1 MKKIIF
7 TLFLISAFLT
17 GTAQENI
24 HYVYQK
30 DYTRVISPSEQTC
43 ANPRYVPVPDIQ
55 GYKTLKTDLHCHT
68 YYSDAHV
75 SPQMRVAEAWLEG
88 LDVLAITDHRPCT
101 WGYIKVDDKN
111 RSILEAESAAKEVGM
126 KIIRGFEFTAGE
138 PMGHINVLFVKD
150 VNAYRFHNEAQAA
163 LTTQKCDSILSQA
176 TAEGAFITTN
186 HPGWPDQNSTLSEY
200 IKSKVQ
206 DGTIRGIEIFNDKEF
221 YPMAIDHAND
231 YNLSMLSCTDTHVPT
246 FMSFD
251 QKDNHRD
258 ITLVFARDTT
268 DESIKEALNAGRTI
282 AWANNTLAG
291 REPLL
296 REFLHACVKVEKTMF
311 DGTFYRVR
319 LKNVSAIP
327 FTAVTENPQETIT
340 IPALGYAEI
349 KRRASGFSKSYTISN
364 VFISSGKH
372 LEIPLS
378 FLTQG
383 ESPVSLP
390 TVRESSI
397 SFSDSGLEFSL
408 TAQDGETFYTIDGSE
423 PDATSIRYNGLSILL
438 KSPATIKAVTIK
450 NGIKSS
456 VMTQRMGFS
465 MAIDKKVKRHGV
477 SYKMYEHPDILSTK
491 DLEKIGVI
499 TKEGTYPVLQ
509 ITDGIDKDHF
519 GYIFSGYISIPE
531 TGSYSFCLKTNDG
544 SDLFIGGELACDNDQ
559 HNGYKVSTG
568 SIYLQKG
575 IHPYTLRYFEGYGME
590 EFSIQWMTP
599 KDDFLVDIPMDKI
612 LFTE

>member
-1 MKKIIF
+1 MKKIILSLF
-7 TLFLISAFLT
+7 TLVGFITVS
-17 GTAQENI
+17 AQENI
-24 HYVYQK
+24 HYVYQTE
-30 DYTRVISPSEQTC
+30 YTRNVSSDEHTC
-43 ANPRYVPVPDIQ
+43 VNPRYVPVPDIQ

-75 SPQMRVAEAWLEG
+75 SPQMRVTEAWLED
-88 LDVLAITDHRPCT
+88 LDVLAITDHRPCN
-101 WGYIKVDDKN
+101 WGNVNFDDKN
-111 RSILEAESAAKEVGM
+111 RSILEAEAAAKEVGL

-138 PMGHINVLFVKD
+138 PMGHINILFIKD
-150 VNAYRFHNEAQAA
+150 VNAYAFHNEAYAA
-163 LTTQKCDSILSQA
+163 LNTQKCDSILFQA
-176 TAEGAFITTN
+176 ADEGAFITTN
-186 HPGWPDQNSTLSEY
+186 HPGWPDQNSTLSDY
-200 IKSKVQ
+200 IKSRIQ

-231 YNLSMLSCTDTHVPT
+231 YNLTMLSCTDTHKPT

-251 QKDNHRD
+251 QKENHRD
-258 ITLVFARDTT
+258 ITLVFAKDTT

-282 AWANNTLAG
+282 AWANNILAG

-296 REFLHACVKVEKTMF
+296 REFIHACVKVEKTMF
-311 DGTFYRVR
+311 DGTYYRVR
-319 LKNVSAIP
+319 LKNVSDIP

-340 IPALGYAEI
+340 IPAQGYAEF
-349 KRRASGFSKSYTISN
+349 KRRASGFSKSYSISN
-364 VFISSGKH
+364 VYVTSGKH

-397 SFSDSGLEFSL
+397 SFSDSGLEFAL
-408 TAQDGETFYTIDGSE
+408 VAQEGETYYTIDGSE
-423 PDATSIRYNGLSILL
+423 PDATSIRYDGHSILL
-438 KSPATIKAVTIK
+438 KFPATVKAVTIK
-450 NGIKSS
+450 NGIRSS

-465 MAIDKKVKRHGV
+465 MATGKKVKKHGV
-477 SYKMYEHPDILSTK
+477 TFKMYEHPDILSTK
-491 DLEKIGVI
+491 DLEKIGVV

-509 ITDGIDKDHF
+509 ITDGIGKDHF
-519 GYIFSGYISIPE
+519 GFIFTGYISIPE

-590 EFSIQWMTP
+590 EFNIQWMKPSDT
-599 KDDFLVDIPMDKI
+599 FLTDIPMEQI
-612 LFTE
+612 LYIE